1 MAVRALSFWRALCFS
16 LRTTLCILLQDASS
30 EGNYGV
36 RINVVCPAFV
46 NTPLLRSV
54 EREDNMGKF
63 VKFKDDFKS
72 RMSKFGVLE

>member
-1 MAVRALSFWRALCFS
+1 MEFFQTPLSIFV
-16 LRTTLCILLQDASS
+16 QDAST

-36 RINVVCPAFV
+36 RINALCPAFV
-46 NTPLLRSV
+46 NTSLLLSV
-54 EREDNMGKF
+54 EHEDNMGKF